1 MIGEPAI
8 VLMADVRQEC
18 SWLSTRLRPGSGEL
32 IPATAPSAAPR
43 TIVQDVGTLIH
54 DALIRQRSAREWRVS
69 TGRPYP
75 GSYGIA
81 RSYEEAREAL
91 TLADRLRLDATV
103 VDARD
108 MLVYRVLVR
117 DQAAIVDL
125 ARLLDWPGSEFP
137 HRAEARS

>member
-1 MIGEPAI
+1 MIGEPVI

-18 SWLSTRLRPGSGEL
+18 AWLSTCVRPGSGEL
-32 IPATAPSAAPR
+32 IPATAQRSPR

-81 RSYEEAREAL
+81 RS
-91 TLADRLRLDATV
+91 
-103 VDARD
+103 
-108 MLVYRVLVR
+108 
-117 DQAAIVDL
+117 
-125 ARLLDWPGSEFP
+125 
-137 HRAEARS
+137 